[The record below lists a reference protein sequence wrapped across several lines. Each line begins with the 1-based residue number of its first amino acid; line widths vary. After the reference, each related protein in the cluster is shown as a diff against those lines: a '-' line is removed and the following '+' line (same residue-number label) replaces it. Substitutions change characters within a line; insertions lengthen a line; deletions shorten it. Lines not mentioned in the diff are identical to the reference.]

1 MYANLESFSNQCS
14 YYVSN
19 FSFFKSSLPLLS
31 FFIYIKNLFVVTIF
45 FPFYLIKHRPR
56 KVYLKAPRGRSNIR
70 RTQRSP
76 RHLGNRR
83 AFGHLRHSG
92 NRAFRG
98 LRALGN
104 WGTQTIRTFRLSGSQ
119 ATWTLSLLKTF
130 IQPAQLSKGK
140 YLFRFLL
147 GLTYNTIHLL
157 CQGIQALVQLT
168 IWHNDLDK

>member
-76 RHLGNRR
+76 WHLGNRR

-98 LRALGN
+98 TQGTWELGHSDNQDIQAFRESGHLDTQSFENLYLAGSAFKRQISFQIFVRAHL
-104 WGTQTIRTFRLSGSQ
+104 QYDTF
-119 ATWTLSLLKTF
+119 A
-130 IQPAQLSKGK
+130 
-140 YLFRFLL
+140 LL
-147 GLTYNTIHLL
+147 GHTSI
-157 CQGIQALVQLT
+157 GIA
-168 IWHNDLDK
+168 HNMA